1 VGEDVKTPSAAEP
14 SPPKAQENAALD
26 YLFHLDALPER
37 IAFRRRREISGW
49 LFHRHRQPIQGLFG
63 MVRPSLRGTC
73 THKARRKHPGRR
85 LALPRRTSF
94 AVAGLGLMSR
104 TL

>member
-1 VGEDVKTPSAAEP
+1 MRPWIICSI
-14 SPPKAQENAALD
+14 
-26 YLFHLDALPER
+26 DALPER
-37 IAFRRRREISGW
+37 IAFRRRPEISGW
-49 LFHRHRQPIQGLFG
+49 LFHRHGRPIHGLLG
-63 MVRPSLRGTC
+63 MVRSSLRGTC

-85 LALPRRTSF
+85 LALPRRTPF